1 MANLSNLKFLIED
14 KKIEYEDLKVMFIN
28 DELTKKE
35 FETLLNF
42 YLQCDKKGFEHEDI

>member
-1 MANLSNLKFLIED
+1 MENLSNLKFLIEN

-28 DELTKKE
+28 DELTDQE

-42 YLQCDKKGFEHEDI
+42 YLECDRKGFKHEDI